1 MEAKG
6 VQMFGG
12 NEVQA
17 VVGVSLTDVGPKVGS
32 ILVGVTLPSC
42 WTGPRAEGAFYGWCA
57 GDQS

>member
-17 VVGVSLTDVGPKVGS
+17 VVGVSLTDVGPRVGS
-32 ILVGVTLPSC
+32 VLVGVTLPS
-42 WTGPRAEGAFYGWCA
+42 
-57 GDQS
+57 

>member
-17 VVGVSLTDVGPKVGS
+17 VVGVSLADVGPKVGS
-32 ILVGVTLPSC
+32 VLVGVTLPS
-42 WTGPRAEGAFYGWCA
+42 
-57 GDQS
+57 